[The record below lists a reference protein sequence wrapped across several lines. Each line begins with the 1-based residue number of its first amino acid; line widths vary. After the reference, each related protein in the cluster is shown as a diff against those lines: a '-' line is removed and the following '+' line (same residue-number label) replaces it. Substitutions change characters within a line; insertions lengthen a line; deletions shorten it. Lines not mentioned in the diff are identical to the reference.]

1 MTNEETNNK
10 IIELVNGRIATKG
23 IDDCIEWSIRL
34 LIDTQTRYEAAI
46 QRGSEL
52 LNLPAQLEMAN
63 DIKQHILATM
73 REQKLN
79 ELGL

>member
-10 IIELVNGRIATKG
+10 IIELVNGRIADKG
-23 IDDCIEWSIRL
+23 IDEAIAWSARVLLETQERL
-34 LIDTQTRYEAAI
+34 ESAI

-52 LNLPAQLEMAN
+52 VNLPAHLEMAIEIN
-63 DIKQHILATM
+63 RHCVAT
-73 REQKLN
+73 RRDQKLN